1 MTARMAV
8 HPTAIVEDGAALGAG
23 VEIGPFC
30 IVGRDVRLGD
40 GVRLLS
46 HAVVTGNTV
55 IGPRCVIHPNAV
67 LGGES
72 QIHHNDATGTRL
84 VVGEDTVIRESV
96 TFSLGSAK
104 GHRVT
109 EVGARGFFMAYSH
122 IGHDC
127 RVGNDVTFAN
137 GAQLAGHVDIGDGV
151 ILGGLAAV
159 QQFGRI
165 GRGAMLGG
173 ISGCNLDIIPYGIAF
188 GTHAKLT
195 GLNLVG
201 LKRRGIPRANI
212 HALRAAFRAIFHA
225 TEGSIADRARKARE
239 TWPDIAEVQEIV
251 DFIVAPA
258 KRPICPARTR
268 GPEAA
273 DE

>member
-1 MTARMAV
+1 MTAKMAI
-8 HPTAIVEDGAALGAG
+8 HPTAIVEDGASLGAG

-40 GVRLLS
+40 GVRLIS
-46 HAVVTGNTV
+46 HVVVSGNTV

-72 QIHHNDATGTRL
+72 QIRSHDPTGTRL

-96 TFSLGSAK
+96 TISLGSSK
-104 GHRVT
+104 GHGVT

-137 GAQLAGHVDIGDGV
+137 GAQLGGHVDVADGV
-151 ILGGLAAV
+151 IMGGLSAV

-165 GRGAMLGG
+165 GRGAMVGG
-173 ISGCNLDIIPYGIAF
+173 ISGVNEDIIPFGIAF
-188 GTHAKLT
+188 GDHAQLA
-195 GLNLVG
+195 GLNIVG
-201 LKRRGIPRANI
+201 LKRRGVPRENI
-212 HALRAAFRAIFHA
+212 HAARAAFRAIFKE
-225 TEGSIADRARKARE
+225 TTGSLEDRTLAARDK
-239 TWPDIAEVQEIV
+239 WGDVPEVREIV
-251 DFIVAPA
+251 EFILAPA
-258 KRPICPARTR
+258 KRPIARARRHDTA
-268 GPEAA
+268 E
-273 DE
+273 D